1 MNIKE
6 IQTLYA
12 YNRWANRRLLKA
24 ARQLDWQDCTSEMGT
39 SHGSVRGTLAHIIW
53 GEWLWVRRWR
63 GESPKGRFT
72 PEEFPDWASLESRWT
87 NVEDEQEAF
96 IKCLTDDLLE
106 KRVSYENLRAQRW
119 EYSLVQ
125 MMQHVV
131 NHSSYHR
138 GQLVTLLRQL
148 GQTPPGTDLL
158 VFLDESLPFPITA
171 DPKS

>member
-1 MNIKE
+1 MAWRITKGE
-6 IQTLYA
+6 I
-12 YNRWANRRLLKA
+12 
-24 ARQLDWQDCTSEMGT
+24 
-39 SHGSVRGTLAHIIW
+39 
-53 GEWLWVRRWR
+53 
-63 GESPKGRFT
+63 

-106 KRVSYENLRAQRW
+106 RRVSYENLRAQRW

-171 DPKS
+171 NPKS

>member
-1 MNIKE
+1 MNTQE

-24 ARQLDWQDCTSEMGT
+24 ARLLDWQDCTSEMRT
-39 SHGSVRGTLAHIIW
+39 SHGSVRGTLVHIIW

-63 GESPKGRFT
+63 GESPKERFA
-72 PEEFPDWASLESRWT
+72 PEEFRDWTTLESRWT
-87 NVEDEQEAF
+87 SMEGDQQAF
-96 IKCLTDDLLE
+96 LNCVTDALLE
-106 KRVSYENLRAQRW
+106 TRVSYENLQAQRW
-119 EYSLVQ
+119 EYSLAQ

-148 GQTPPGTDLL
+148 GQTPPATDFL
-158 VFLDESLPFPITA
+158 VFLDENMPFRLRAAP
-171 DPKS
+171 